1 MYCRRTEGIVA
12 TDMAGSPVHLTKPVL
27 LLAELYRRL
36 DPVFCRVMW
45 SSLDFG
51 NFSGT
56 ADASGG
62 FFRGSSTTSA
72 KKALQNRGVMP
83 CTCAEIISA
92 TQDGDKF
99 VSSTGVQFSQV
110 TLVGLIRSV
119 NESATRI
126 DYEIDDYTGPSVL
139 VKQFVDDDDSPAD
152 SGSGR
157 KLREFTYVRV
167 YGHVRSFQGD
177 INVVAF
183 KVFPVTDFNEITCHI
198 METIYA
204 RMLHA
209 KAASS
214 QTKGDVTTKDSAVN
228 MVTNI
233 RGLTALQS
241 QVLSCVRAALD
252 DNGVTVSQICEKLR
266 GVPEKQIR
274 DDLDFLS
281 AEGHVYS
288 TVDDNHFR
296 VTER

>member
-1 MYCRRTEGIVA
+1 MGHIYSR
-12 TDMAGSPVHLTKPVL
+12 
-27 LLAELYRRL
+27 YRI
-36 DPVFCRVMW
+36 
-45 SSLDFG
+45 DFG
-51 NFSGT
+51 SFTGSS
-56 ADASGG
+56 DASGG
-62 FFRGSSTTSA
+62 FFKNASATNA
-72 KKALQNRGVMP
+72 KKVLQNRGVMP
-83 CTCAEIISA
+83 CTCAEIVSA

-99 VSSTGVQFSQV
+99 VSSAGVHFSQV

-139 VKQFVDDDDSPAD
+139 VKQFVDDDAGP
-152 SGSGR
+152 GSCR
-157 KLREFTYVRV
+157 TLRELTYIRV

-183 KVFPVTDFNEITCHI
+183 KVFPVIDMNEITCHI

-214 QTKGDVTTKDSAVN
+214 QTREDITAKDSTIN
-228 MVTNI
+228 PVTSI

>member
-1 MYCRRTEGIVA
+1 
-12 TDMAGSPVHLTKPVL
+12 
-27 LLAELYRRL
+27 
-36 DPVFCRVMW
+36 
-45 SSLDFG
+45 
-51 NFSGT
+51 
-56 ADASGG
+56 
-62 FFRGSSTTSA
+62 
-72 KKALQNRGVMP
+72 MP
-83 CTCAEIISA
+83 CTCAEIVAA

-99 VSSTGVQFSQV
+99 VSPTGVLFSQV

-126 DYEIDDYTGPSVL
+126 DYEVDDYTGPSVL
-139 VKQFVDDDDSPAD
+139 VKQFIDDDARFESSAE
-152 SGSGR
+152 SGGCR
-157 KLREFTYVRV
+157 TLRELTYIRV

-183 KVFPVTDFNEITCHI
+183 KAFPVTDMNEITCHI
-198 METIYA
+198 LETIYV

-209 KAASS
+209 KVASS
-214 QTKGDVTTKDSAVN
+214 QTKEDTVPKDSITN
-228 MVTNI
+228 STTNI

-252 DNGVTVSQICEKLR
+252 DNGATVSQICEKLR

-296 VTER
+296 VTEK

>member
-1 MYCRRTEGIVA
+1 
-12 TDMAGSPVHLTKPVL
+12 
-27 LLAELYRRL
+27 
-36 DPVFCRVMW
+36 MW

-51 NFSGT
+51 SLTGSS
-56 ADASGG
+56 DASGG
-62 FFRGSSTTSA
+62 FFKNASATNA
-72 KKALQNRGVMP
+72 KKVLQNRGVMP
-83 CTCAEIISA
+83 CTCAEIVSA

-99 VSSTGVQFSQV
+99 VSSTGV

-139 VKQFVDDDDSPAD
+139 VKQFVDDDAGP
-152 SGSGR
+152 GSYR
-157 KLREFTYVRV
+157 TLRELTYIRV

-183 KVFPVTDFNEITCHI
+183 KVFPVIDMNEITCHI

-214 QTKGDVTTKDSAVN
+214 QSREDITAKDSTTN
-228 MVTNI
+228 LVTSI